1 MKKQTFIQ
9 GGLILAAMG
18 FISKFVGLFFRFPM
32 TSMIGDEGMG
42 FYQLTFPIF
51 GIFIAIASG
60 VPIAL
65 SKLISENNDT
75 GKEADNIAL
84 VKISTMILFILAVIS
99 AVMIFFIKDFLIVKN
114 NWDPRV
120 IYCIIAISVAP
131 IFISV
136 VNPIRGYFQGYKNMN
151 ATAISQFLEQVGR
164 VVFGVG
170 LGALFLS
177 KGIEFAAAG
186 AVIGVSI
193 GGAIASIYLV
203 VKLIRVRPK
212 NIKKAITPN
221 KKLVFIIIKTAAPIA
236 VGAVIV
242 SILGFLDSILIPKQ
256 LALAGFSQTE
266 ATVLFS
272 QFTGKAMTLTHIP
285 LTLSIAIGSALV
297 PAIASSNTLN
307 KGREL
312 SNNIGMSFKACFVIG
327 LPCTL
332 GLFFLAEP
340 IMATLFPGNEGGAE
354 ILRYLSLTIPFLV
367 MSQITTA
374 ILQGL
379 GHMKTP
385 LITTLFGA
393 VVKLVLTFTLI
404 PIRNINIEGAVI
416 ASITCYAL
424 MAILNIICLKFYTNF
439 KVKWR
444 EILFKPLLASLIMT
458 IVALGSFLVLIDITK
473 IVSITCLIAIG
484 LGGLIYVILAFV
496 LKIFSYDYMMDKA
509 KDKLGK
515 KIA

>member
-32 TSMIGDEGMG
+32 TRMIGDEGMG
-42 FYQLTFPIF
+42 LYQLVFPIF

-75 GKEADNIAL
+75 GKESDNIAL
-84 VKISTMILFILAVIS
+84 VKISTIILFILAIISGIVI
-99 AVMIFFIKDFLIVKN
+99 FLLKDFLINKY
-114 NWDPRV
+114 NWDERV
-120 IYCIIAISVAP
+120 IYCIMAISVAP

-151 ATAISQFLEQVGR
+151 ATAISQFLEQIGR

-170 LGALFLS
+170 LGAVFLS

-186 AVIGVSI
+186 AVIGVSV
-193 GGAIASIYLV
+193 GGAVATVYLV
-203 VKLIRVRPK
+203 FELMRTRPK
-212 NIKKAITPN
+212 HIKKAVTPS
-221 KKLVFIIIKTAAPIA
+221 KRLVINVIKTASPIA
-236 VGAVIV
+236 IGAVIV
-242 SILGFLDSILIPKQ
+242 SILSFLDSIMIPKQ

-272 QFTGKAMTLTHIP
+272 QFAGKAMTLTHIP

-297 PAIASSNTLN
+297 PAIASSKASN
-307 KGREL
+307 KVREL

-327 LPCTL
+327 LPCTF

-354 ILRYLSLTIPFLV
+354 ILRYLALTIPFLV
-367 MSQITTA
+367 ISQITTA

-385 LITTLFGA
+385 LITTLIGA
-393 VVKLVLTFTLI
+393 VVKVGLTFTLVAI
-404 PIRNINIEGAVI
+404 KDINIEGAVI
-416 ASITCYAL
+416 ANIVCYGL
-424 MAILNIICLKFYTNF
+424 MASLNLLCLKLYTKF
-439 KVKWR
+439 KVKWS

-458 IVALGSFLVLIDITK
+458 VVALGSFLILIDLTK
-473 IVSITCLIAIG
+473 IVSITCIIAIA
-484 LGGLIYVILAFV
+484 LGGLVYIILAFV
-496 LKIFSYDYMMDKA
+496 LKIFSYDFVVDKA

-515 KIA
+515 RIA